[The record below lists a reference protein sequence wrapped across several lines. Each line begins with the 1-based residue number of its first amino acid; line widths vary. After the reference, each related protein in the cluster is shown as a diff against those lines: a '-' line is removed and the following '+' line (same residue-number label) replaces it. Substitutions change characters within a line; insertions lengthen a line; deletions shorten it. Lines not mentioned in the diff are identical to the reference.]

1 MSGRR
6 SVFADK
12 YFGTLSLSDEPTLIP
27 FQSIPN
33 KMDCRQ
39 GHPLTVPFPPGAK
52 AESLNVK
59 IRNHLSCTA
68 TVHPA
73 PQDPQAVGIRWVS
86 GCGPHQPR
94 WPPCRLLA
102 VVRYTDKRWRP
113 ANNKHDAA
121 TSPGLNVVFLANQ
134 A

>member
-1 MSGRR
+1 MIYTCRRVMSGRR

-73 PQDPQAVGIRWVS
+73 PQDPQADG
-86 GCGPHQPR
+86 
-94 WPPCRLLA
+94 A
-102 VVRYTDKRWRP
+102 VRYTDKRWRP